1 MCKNILKKKKFH
13 LMLYCKCKSKF
24 RLSQL
29 YLFIYTVYCDFY
41 FNFCLSVSKV
51 VSVNNIYIKKKVLGF
66 LRSICNNY
74 FPLTNVNNL

>member
-1 MCKNILKKKKFH
+1 
-13 LMLYCKCKSKF
+13 MLYCKCKSKF

-51 VSVNNIYIKKKVLGF
+51 VSVNNIYKKFKIKKIKKIKKKKFGRIGCGSSDKQVE
-66 LRSICNNY
+66 
-74 FPLTNVNNL
+74 

>member
-1 MCKNILKKKKFH
+1 MCKNTFKKKFQ

-41 FNFCLSVSKV
+41 FHFCLSVSEV
-51 VSVNNIYIKKKVLGF
+51 VSVILNINLKKLKKKCF
-66 LRSICNNY
+66 LLRM
-74 FPLTNVNNL
+74 

>member
-1 MCKNILKKKKFH
+1 MCKNIFKKKKNFH

-51 VSVNNIYIKKKVLGF
+51 VSVNNIYKK
-66 LRSICNNY
+66 I
-74 FPLTNVNNL
+74 